1 MKSII
6 IKISIV
12 ALFAVSF
19 ISCNDDYLQQSRLD
33 AVGTGTYWNKKEN
46 VQSNLA
52 ACYSVNVWEKWSAIR
67 IYVPDYLRA
76 DDCFSSHFV
85 GWYGRS
91 GNFTNNSSY
100 EGSAENTIWQMYYRG
115 IFYCNQVITY
125 TPQGT
130 EIPDATKDSL
140 IAEARFLRGYYHFEL
155 YKHFK
160 NIIYMDV
167 LPQSI
172 SELYPSQTPQAA
184 ILSNLEA
191 DFNFAAKYLP
201 TKWDGN
207 NVGRATKG
215 ASYGYLGKSLLWFK
229 EYEKAA
235 TAFAKVDSLAVY
247 SLPTAS
253 NWGKQFYGSAENSTE
268 SIFEIQFRESSV
280 ADNRYN
286 MLQFMFTPYH
296 WNELIASDTLFN
308 AFRTELTNE
317 STPKFDPRMTQ
328 SMAWYDTKKVLWKGD
343 SIIGTVCRNGNDS
356 AIVLPTDIAYY
367 KTTFEQYGV
376 FWGSRINVDFYKSAW
391 VNKRWIKKY
400 TEVGKDF
407 MGDEMTG
414 VNFIRMRYADVLL
427 MEAEALNEAGH
438 PEFAVV
444 PLNKVRK
451 RSRMKEYATT
461 TSQSDLRMAIRTER
475 WKELAF
481 EGHRAFDLA
490 RWYTGEQYRQ
500 HLIDA
505 KYPFAEN
512 FQVGKHEI
520 MPIPLLDM
528 QANQSLVQNPG
539 Y

>member
-6 IKISIV
+6 IKISLI
-12 ALFAVSF
+12 AFLAISF
-19 ISCNDDYLQQSRLD
+19 TACNDDYLQQSRKD
-33 AVGTGTYWNKKEN
+33 AVGTGTYWNTREN
-46 VQSNLA
+46 VLSNLA
-52 ACYSVNVWEKWSAIR
+52 ACYSVNVWEKWSAVRLYI
-67 IYVPDYLRA
+67 PDYLRG
-76 DDCFSSHFV
+76 DDCFPDHFV

-100 EGSAENTIWQMYYRG
+100 EGSCENTIWQMYYRG

-125 TPQGT
+125 TPKGT
-130 EIPDATKDSL
+130 GISELTKDSL

-172 SELYPSQTPQAA
+172 SELYPNQTPQAD
-184 ILSNLEA
+184 ILTKLEA
-191 DFNFAAKYLP
+191 DFRYASKYLP
-201 TKWDGN
+201 TKWDVTN
-207 NVGRATKG
+207 TGRATKG
-215 ASYGYLGKSLLWFK
+215 AAFGYLGKSLLWFK

-235 TAFAKVDSLAVY
+235 TAFSEVDSLGVY

-268 SIFEIQFRESSV
+268 SIFEIQFRETSV

-286 MLQFMFTPYH
+286 MLQFTFTPYY
-296 WNELIASDTLFN
+296 WGEVIASDTLFN
-308 AFRTELTNE
+308 AFRSELTNE
-317 STPKFDPRMTQ
+317 TTPKFDPRLTQ
-328 SMAWYDTKKVLWKGD
+328 SIAWYNTKKVFWKGD
-343 SIIGTVCRNGNDS
+343 SIIGTICRNGKDS
-356 AIVLPTDIAYY
+356 AIVTPADIPYY

-376 FWGSRINVDFYKSAW
+376 FWGNRANVDFYKSGW
-391 VNKRWIKKY
+391 VNKLWIKKY

-407 MGDEMTG
+407 LGDEMTG
-414 VNFIRMRYADVLL
+414 INYVKMRYADVLL

-438 PEFAVV
+438 PDLAVI

-451 RSRMKEYATT
+451 RAKMKEYATT
-461 TSQSDLRMAIRTER
+461 VNQTDLRVAIRMER

-481 EGHRAFDLA
+481 EGHRAFDLE
-490 RWYTGEQYRQ
+490 RWYTGDQLRQ
-500 HLIDA
+500 HYINV

-520 MPIPLLDM
+520 LPIPLVDM
-528 QANQSLVQNPG
+528 QANQNLVQNQG